1 MAELRNFDMNLLLAF
16 DLLMKELNVSRAAE
30 KMFISQSAMSHI
42 LQRLRQQLD
51 DPLLVKTPAG
61 MKPTERALSLVEPV
75 GTVLREV
82 EMLIRSPE
90 RFDPATSQR
99 RFVIAATDYIEVL
112 IVSKLVQR
120 ISSQAPGIDIQFKR
134 TGTLFPAAS
143 LEQGE
148 TDVLLGF
155 EVMLNPPKH
164 FNSEKLFDDY
174 FVCVSRVGHSEVAQD
189 LSLEE
194 YIALPHILVS
204 RVGSNSGQV
213 DAWLAEHGRER
224 RVSLTVS
231 HFLSAPLI
239 VANTDMVLAF
249 PRRTAELF
257 AQMIPLQIVPL
268 PIDLPHYDSV
278 MVWHPLR
285 DKEPAHCW
293 LRGQIRAV
301 CRELGL

>member
-1 MAELRNFDMNLLLAF
+1 MAELRNFDMNLLVAF
-16 DLLMKELNVSRAAE
+16 DLLMKERNVSRAAE

-61 MKPTERALSLVEPV
+61 MMPTERALSLVKPV
-75 GTVLREV
+75 KTVLQDV
-82 EMLIRSPE
+82 EILIRIPE
-90 RFDPATSQR
+90 QFDPASSLR
-99 RFVIAATDYIEVL
+99 RFVIAATDYIEAL
-112 IVSKLVQR
+112 ILPKLVER
-120 ISSQAPGIDIQFKR
+120 ISNQAPNINIDFKR
-134 TGTLFPAAS
+134 TSTIFPATP

-164 FNSEKLFDDY
+164 FNCEKLFDDY
-174 FVCVSRVGHSEVAQD
+174 FVCVSRIGHPKVTQT
-189 LSLEE
+189 LSLDE
-194 YIALPHILVS
+194 YINLPHILVT
-204 RVGSNSGQV
+204 RTGSNSGQV

-224 RVSLTVS
+224 RVALTVS

-239 VANTDMVLAF
+239 AANSDMVLAF
-249 PRRTAELF
+249 PRRTAVQF
-257 AQMIPLQIVPL
+257 AKMIPLQITPL
-268 PIDLPHYDSV
+268 PIKLPFYDSV

-293 LRGQIRAV
+293 LREQIRAV
-301 CRELGL
+301 CKELGE

>member
-1 MAELRNFDMNLLLAF
+1 MAELRNFDMNLLVAF
-16 DLLMKELNVSRAAE
+16 DLLMRELNVSRAAE

-61 MKPTERALSLVEPV
+61 MKPTERALALVEPV
-75 GTVLREV
+75 GAVLREV
-82 EMLIRSPE
+82 EMLIRTPE
-90 RFDPATSQR
+90 QFDPATSQR

-112 IVSKLVQR
+112 LVSKLVQR

-134 TGTLFPAAS
+134 TSTLFPGAA

-148 TDVLLGF
+148 IDLLLGF
-155 EVMLNPPKH
+155 EVMLNPPKP
-164 FNSEKLFDDY
+164 FNCEQLFDDY
-174 FVCVSRVGHSEVAQD
+174 FVCVSRVGHPAVTPE

-224 RVSLTVS
+224 RVALTVS

-239 VANTDMVLAF
+239 VSNTDMVLAF

-257 AQMIPLQIVPL
+257 AEMIPLQIVPL

-278 MVWHPLR
+278 MIWHPLR

-293 LRGQIRAV
+293 LREQIRAV
-301 CRELGL
+301 CRELGV

>member
-1 MAELRNFDMNLLLAF
+1 MAELRSFDMNLLLAF

-61 MKPTERALSLVEPV
+61 MKPTERALALVEPV
-75 GTVLREV
+75 GAVLREV
-82 EMLIRSPE
+82 EMLIRTPE
-90 RFDPATSQR
+90 QFDPATSQR

-112 IVSKLVQR
+112 LVSKLVQR

-134 TGTLFPAAS
+134 TSTLFPAAP

-148 TDVLLGF
+148 TDILLGF

-164 FNSEKLFDDY
+164 FNCEKLFNDC
-174 FVCVSRVGHSEVAQD
+174 FVCVSRVGHPEVTPE

-224 RVSLTVS
+224 RVALTVS

-239 VANTDMVLAF
+239 VSNTDLVLAF
-249 PRRTAELF
+249 PKRTAELF

-268 PIDLPHYDSV
+268 PIDLPYYDSV
-278 MVWHPLR
+278 MVWHPLQ

-293 LRGQIRAV
+293 LREQIRAV

>member
-42 LQRLRQQLD
+42 LQRLRRQLD
-51 DPLLVKTPAG
+51 DPLLVKTPTG
-61 MKPTERALSLVEPV
+61 MKPTERALSLVKPV
-75 GTVLREV
+75 AMVLREV
-82 EMLIRSPE
+82 EVLIRSPE
-90 RFDPATSQR
+90 RFDPASSQR
-99 RFVIAATDYIEVL
+99 RFVIAATDYIEAL
-112 IVSKLVQR
+112 ILPKLVQR
-120 ISSQAPGIDIQFKR
+120 ISSQAPGIDIDFKR
-134 TGTLFPAAS
+134 TGTLFPS
-143 LEQGE
+143 MPLEQGE

-164 FNSEKLFDDY
+164 FNCEKLFDDY
-174 FVCVSRVGHSEVAQD
+174 FVCVSRIGHPKVTQT

-204 RVGSNSGQV
+204 RTGSNSGQV
-213 DAWLAEHGRER
+213 DAWLTEHGRER
-224 RVSLTVS
+224 RVALTVS
-231 HFLSAPLI
+231 HFLSAPMI
-239 VANTDMVLAF
+239 AANSDMVLAF
-249 PRRTAELF
+249 PRRTAEQF

-268 PIDLPHYDSV
+268 PIDLPRYDSV

-293 LRGQIRAV
+293 LREQIRAV
-301 CRELGL
+301 CRELGV